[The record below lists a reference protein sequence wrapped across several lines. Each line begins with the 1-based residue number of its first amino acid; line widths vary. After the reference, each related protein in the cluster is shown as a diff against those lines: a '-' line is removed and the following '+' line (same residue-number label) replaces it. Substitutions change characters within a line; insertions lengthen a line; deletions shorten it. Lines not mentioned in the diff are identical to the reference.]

1 MEISGKQGAADA
13 HDAGLVGPY
22 KKNWGQL
29 MLMMLA
35 RFGHGGK
42 PGATDAHDAG
52 RAGPCAGDQWQL
64 MLMMLARLGHVG
76 KARGS

>member
-1 MEISGKQGAADA
+1 
-13 HDAGLVGPY
+13 
-22 KKNWGQL
+22 

-76 KARGS
+76 RARGS